1 MYKYVRN
8 LISSNK
14 QDLAALRDNNT
25 DRKLQ
30 ESRAFL
36 LDAVAETHMVVDN
49 LLDELHRG
57 LPTNGK
63 QVKIE
68 HLAHSL
74 QDALMI
80 LSEDGI
86 IQTFNKA
93 AEKIFGWDSR
103 AIIGKHVSTFMSNGS
118 GVINLPVDADMEVN
132 SKLTEHVKCFHPKI
146 VDVKRKN
153 GEMFKIEITM
163 SKIQLV
169 SRETNFIAI
178 VREVASTG
186 GVVGKFKIIK

>member
-30 ESRAFL
+30 ESQDFL
-36 LDAVAETHMVVDN
+36 LDAVAETQTVVDN
-49 LLDELHRG
+49 LLDDLQRA

-118 GVINLPVDADMEVN
+118 GVINLPVDADVI
-132 SKLTEHVKCFHPKI
+132 VKPFVPKI
-146 VDVKRKN
+146 VDAQRKN
-153 GEMFKIEITM
+153 GEMIEIEITM

-178 VREVASTG
+178 VREVATTG